1 MPPKSS
7 FCAVAALS
15 AAMCFVWYWC
25 IGGCTY
31 QQPGRVPAC
40 PVVPILNTCQ
50 QKLSSPTCF
59 KHQTCNYE
67 VFQKAHFKLLGCSNI
82 PQTEMIWTRMGT
94 KCIRKAAMSLSRAP
108 TMFCEPLSGLPQ
120 PADKKWARSGARCAA
135 HSLVGMSNGCKAQQR
150 PDKRPRRPGAFIARP
165 ARVAPISCPPSR
177 LIAPRLFSPSFA
189 GIPTIHEENTR
200 GMF

>member
-1 MPPKSS
+1 
-7 FCAVAALS
+7 
-15 AAMCFVWYWC
+15 
-25 IGGCTY
+25 
-31 QQPGRVPAC
+31 
-40 PVVPILNTCQ
+40 
-50 QKLSSPTCF
+50 
-59 KHQTCNYE
+59 
-67 VFQKAHFKLLGCSNI
+67 
-82 PQTEMIWTRMGT
+82 
-94 KCIRKAAMSLSRAP
+94 MSLSRAP
-108 TMFCEPLSGLPQ
+108 TMFCEPLSGLSQ
-120 PADKKWARSGARCAA
+120 RTKSGRAQVHGA